1 MGENKQFSS
10 FVYYSMT
17 MAMAMAMAMGMAM
30 VMVAAGSSALSGYD
44 R

>member
-17 MAMAMAMAMGMAM
+17 MAMAMAMGMAM